1 MTDAPPPAPL
11 GRHERI
17 PAEAGLL
24 GAGGEAGAASGPAQP
39 LTSVATYPL
48 SFTGQAGEY
57 FRIWIVNT
65 ALTIV
70 TLGLY
75 LPWARV
81 RQRQYFYGH
90 TWLDGQNFEYTARPL
105 ALLRGYLI
113 VGAFFLT
120 YTLATN
126 LQFQGWE
133 YVAGVIGLL
142 FLALYPWL
150 VMKSLRFL
158 AASTAHRGLH
168 FRHHGRAGGAYFAYG
183 LGNVAAVL
191 SGALALPWAWFMQR
205 RYQVQQAAYGAARAT
220 FRGDVGDFYVIGL
233 TGLAVGIGGGLLLG
247 APLIGAL
254 AVSLGGADFALPELG
269 EEGPSRMTLA
279 VIVGVYLL
287 FLAIYG
293 VAWQYVRAATLRL
306 VLNRVEVGGVVRTGA
321 TFSPWRLVWIGVSNA
336 VVQVLTLGLATPWAA
351 VRRARYVA
359 QGVQVRSLVPLD
371 SFAADLTPGE
381 NALGEAATELLDIN
395 LGF

>member
-1 MTDAPPPAPL
+1 MTDTSTPL
-11 GRHERI
+11 GRHEQPPRGAEL
-17 PAEAGLL
+17 PATM
-24 GAGGEAGAASGPAQP
+24 GEVNLAAELPHVTTHP
-39 LTSVATYPL
+39 LT
-48 SFTGQAGEY
+48 FTGQAGEY

-90 TWLDGQNFEYTARPL
+90 TWLDGHNFEYTASPL

-120 YTLATN
+120 YSLALN
-126 LQFQGWE
+126 LQFSGWE
-133 YVAGVIGLL
+133 YVAGVIGVAYVL
-142 FLALYPWL
+142 LYPWL

-158 AASTAHRGLH
+158 AVSTVHRGLR
-168 FRHHGRAGGAYFAYG
+168 FRHHGKAGGAYTSYG
-183 LGNVAAVL
+183 LANLASGL
-191 SGALALPWAWFMQR
+191 SGGLALPWAWFMQR
-205 RYQVQQAAYGAARAT
+205 RYQVENAAYGSARAT
-220 FRGDVGDFYVIGL
+220 FRGDVGDFYIIGL
-233 TGLAVGIGGGLLLG
+233 TGVAVGIGGGLLL
-247 APLIGAL
+247 
-254 AVSLGGADFALPELG
+254 AVP
-269 EEGPSRMTLA
+269 
-279 VIVGVYLL
+279 VIALL
-287 FLAIYG
+287 FGLGLLNLPARAEEMMGAGAVAGIIALYLAFLALYA
-293 VAWQYVRAATLRL
+293 VAWQYVRAATMRY

-321 TFSPWRLVWIGVSNA
+321 TFSPWMLVWIGVSNTA
-336 VVQVLTLGLATPWAA
+336 AQILTLGLATPWAA

-359 QGVQVRSLVPLD
+359 QGVQVRAIAGLD
-371 SFAADLTPGE
+371 DFAADATPGE

>member
-1 MTDAPPPAPL
+1 MTERPDLTPPSPLAPPPPDVPREDL
-11 GRHERI
+11 GRPVA
-17 PAEAGLL
+17 PA
-24 GAGGEAGAASGPAQP
+24 PAVETHP
-39 LTSVATYPL
+39 M

-90 TWLDGQNFEYTARPL
+90 TWLDGHNFEYTASPL

-113 VGAFFLT
+113 VGAFFLAYSVSSNFEQT
-120 YTLATN
+120 FWL
-126 LQFQGWE
+126 
-133 YVAGVIGLL
+133 AGVIGVL
-142 FLALYPWL
+142 FLVLYPWL

-158 AASTAHRGLH
+158 TASSTHRGLR
-168 FRHHGRAGGAYFAYG
+168 FRHHGRAGGAYTSYG
-183 LGNVAAVL
+183 LANLAAGL
-191 SGALALPWAWFMQR
+191 SGGLALPWAWFMQR
-205 RYQVQQAAYGAARAT
+205 RYQVEGAAYGSARAK

-233 TGLAVGIGGGLLLG
+233 TGLAVSIGGAML
-247 APLIGAL
+247 L
-254 AVSLGGADFALPELG
+254 AVP
-269 EEGPSRMTLA
+269 
-279 VIVGVYLL
+279 VVGLL
-287 FLAIYG
+287 FLLGLLDTPASVGGVPSTGIIAGLVAAYLAFLTLYG
-293 VAWQYVRAATLRL
+293 VAWQYVRAATLRY
-306 VLNRVEVGGVVRTGA
+306 VLNRVEVGGVVRTAA
-321 TFSPWRLVWIGVSNA
+321 TFSPWRLVWIGVTNTLA
-336 VVQVLTLGLATPWAA
+336 QVLTLGLATPWAA

-359 QGVQVRSLVPLD
+359 SGVQVRAIGSLD
-371 SFAADLTPGE
+371 SFAADVTPDE